1 MIPSILLFASSVAAI
16 PLAQSFAST
25 VTGLFGAKGKLTFD
39 AQGHFKPHEA
49 HPAQVVSFSDMH
61 FGEGEEVTW
70 GPQQDFN
77 TSMVHAHVLDNEKPH
92 YVVFNGDLIT
102 GENVYPFNATKYLD
116 RVFAPTVARKIPF
129 SSTHGNHDNSL
140 AITHQDEIEY
150 EQAHYSSLSYTRSDV
165 GPKPYGCGNYWVPIY
180 AQTAD
185 LVPAVIMWFF
195 DSRSF
200 VSGDPHGAGPT
211 PPQANFYWVDEHTV
225 PEYIRQQ
232 RRLMATAW
240 KQVPPALVFVH
251 IPVRKADILAPLP
264 SLGDHD
270 DEPDP
275 ATQGFLN
282 NTYTGLDLPF
292 WNALVEMDSGRG
304 RVLAVTSGHDHGESW
319 CARSTNS
326 SGIPI
331 CFNGHSGYGGYVTPH
346 SETLLLVVTAAV
358 SVQAA
363 VIARQQGAPPV
374 FTATRVFQTTTDVPP
389 FIITATETVIW
400 TASPS
405 TTFAHPTGPGA

>member
-1 MIPSILLFASSVAAI
+1 MIPSVLLFASSVAAI

-25 VTGLFGAKGKLTFD
+25 VTGLFGGKRKLTFD
-39 AQGHFKPHEA
+39 AEGNFK
-49 HPAQVVSFSDMH
+49 VVSFSDMH

-70 GPQQDFN
+70 GPEQDFN
-77 TSMVHAHVLDNEKPH
+77 TSMAHAHVLDNEKPH

-102 GENVYPFNATKYLD
+102 GENVYAFNATKYLD

-140 AITHQDEIEY
+140 AITHQEEIEY

-180 AQTAD
+180 AKTAD

-200 VSGDPHGAGPT
+200 VSGNPKGSGNHIAFRRKYCFLLLIGNFAFPHSGPT
-211 PPQANFYWVDEHTV
+211 PPQANFYWVDENTV

-251 IPVRKADILAPLP
+251 IPVQKADTLA
-264 SLGDHD
+264 SFLGDHD

-292 WNALVEMDSGRG
+292 WNALVEMDGGRG
-304 RVLAVTSGHDHGESW
+304 RVLAVTSGHDHGESG

-346 SETLLLVVTAAV
+346 SEV
-358 SVQAA
+358 
-363 VIARQQGAPPV
+363 RNG
-374 FTATRVFQTTTDVPP
+374 RVFELNLGDLGKEVPRMRTWNSYEDRTTNDAV
-389 FIITATETVIW
+389 EL
-400 TASPS
+400 
-405 TTFAHPTGPGA
+405 GPDYMAEYN